1 MPKQKI
7 KQEKKTSHHHRQHL
21 VRYQHH
27 EEIEMKFSTSQH
39 ERDVTQTEAL
49 SNALQEKN
57 HAMNGFTKE
66 EKSTFNI
73 ASIDMRIFS
82 VGCILMLITGLP
94 NFNLALA
101 SSISG
106 TSGILS
112 SALFGIGGSLGGFQK
127 QWRYLYLAG
136 ILQVMTIAFIC
147 IETEWDERYQ
157 RLEEDSYVMRYR

>member
-7 KQEKKTSHHHRQHL
+7 KPIKEANHHRQHL
-21 VRYQHH
+21 VRYQH
-27 EEIEMKFSTSQH
+27 EEIEIKFSTSQH
-39 ERDVTQTEAL
+39 EKDVVQNEQM
-49 SNALQEKN
+49 SNALQKTRD
-57 HAMNGFTKE
+57 FTKE
-66 EKSTFNI
+66 EKSKLRNI
-73 ASIDMRIFS
+73 SIDMRIFGM
-82 VGCILMLITGLP
+82 GCILMLITGLP

-106 TSGILS
+106 SSGILS

-127 QWRYLYLAG
+127 QWKYLYIAG
-136 ILQVMTIAFIC
+136 ILQVITIAFIC

>member
-1 MPKQKI
+1 MPRQKI

-21 VRYQHH
+21 VRYQH
-27 EEIEMKFSTSQH
+27 EEIEIKFQTSQH

-57 HAMNGFTKE
+57 HVMNDFTKE
-66 EKSTFNI
+66 GKATFNN

-101 SSISG
+101 SLISG
-106 TSGILS
+106 SSGILS

-147 IETEWDERYQ
+147 VETELDERYR
-157 RLEEDSYVMRYR
+157 RLEEDSYLMRYR